1 MTPGAVRSIA
11 AMARAFISL
20 ASVTAAAATAAA
32 LIRARRNDES
42 PAQNELS
49 DPAADSVRAL
59 DAARARLRAQVP
71 PRPAVSDAA

>member
-11 AMARAFISL
+11 AMARTFISL
-20 ASVTAAAATAAA
+20 ASVAAAAAAGAA

-49 DPAADSVRAL
+49 DPAADSARAL

-71 PRPAVSDAA
+71 ERPGVPDAA